1 MEINQKTK
9 ITTVKN
15 EYYQAMLSHLDNA
28 LQNWRSFS
36 RLDRLEYAYKSLEL
50 ARNYTCSARG
60 ADPSKITVALEIMP
74 SMGYTHSVKTE
85 DGSALVT
92 TTLSV
97 PLALSAFKV
106 SPVSVLRAALH
117 ESTHACDEVLSIA
130 QHFENAPMHKLG
142 EEIFPSG
149 YYHEIYENYKSFGIA
164 WLGKPDEIRADE
176 ASFTTTLDLLQDLVA
191 NHPENSFYKTKADNF
206 KADAEKQ
213 MAREYQAEVELDAWK
228 AELYQKYL
236 PEGQTSY
243 PVVDETLQITDF
255 EPPTNNFATI
265 ETIRSVAD
273 QNEQM
278 FKTSGYVEA
287 ELQGATSNQAVEAL
301 PATVGETFKQTNAT
315 CVNQIGQSLTP
326 TTTMNFITNS
336 MPMEIAQ

>member
-15 EYYQAMLSHLDNA
+15 EHYQNMLSHLDNA
-28 LQNWRSFS
+28 LKNWRNFS

-60 ADPSKITVALEIMP
+60 VDPSKISIALEIMP

-85 DGSALVT
+85 DGSPRAT

-97 PLALSAFKV
+97 PLAISAFKV
-106 SPVSVLRAALH
+106 SPISVLRAALH
-117 ESTHACDEVLSIA
+117 ESTHACDEMLLVA
-130 QHFENAPMHKLG
+130 QHYENAPMHKIG
-142 EEIFPSG
+142 DEIFPFG

-164 WLGKPDEIRADE
+164 WLGKADEIRADE
-176 ASFTTTLDLLQDLVA
+176 ASFVTVLDLLQDLA
-191 NHPENSFYKTKADNF
+191 SNYPENSFYQTKADNL
-206 KADAEKQ
+206 KVDAEKQ
-213 MAREYQAEVELDAWK
+213 MTREYQAEVELEAWK

-236 PEGQTSY
+236 PEGETSY

-255 EPPTNNFATI
+255 EAPTNNFVTI

-278 FKTSGYVEA
+278 FKSSGYVET
-287 ELQGATSNQAVEAL
+287 ELQGATTNQAVAAL
-301 PATVGETFKQTNAT
+301 PANIEETFKQTNNA
-315 CVNQIGQSLTP
+315 CVNQIGQAITP
-326 TTTMNFITNS
+326 ATTMSFIANS
-336 MPMEIAQ
+336 MAMEVAQ